1 MADKE
6 QTNKFIQ
13 SSEPWA
19 LAKSINEDADPII
32 AAQLRSEIDCIV
44 YHCAEATRIVGI
56 LMQPYIPGK
65 AAQLLDMLGVDE
77 SKRTFDDARI
87 GADYDYG
94 VPKKPVG
101 RDSWDGL
108 FPPLPVDT

>member
-1 MADKE
+1 MPA
-6 QTNKFIQ
+6 
-13 SSEPWA
+13 
-19 LAKSINEDADPII
+19 
-32 AAQLRSEIDCIV
+32 
-44 YHCAEATRIVGI
+44 
-56 LMQPYIPGK
+56 K

-94 VPKKPVG
+94 VPKIPVG